1 MKMIKKLILKYKE
14 LIIYVFF
21 GGLTTVVNLVVYTA
35 FDRLLGEDKYL
46 ITNIIAWFAA
56 VTFSYV
62 TSKIWVF
69 ESKSW
74 SGKVLLKEVP
84 SFFAARILTLGI
96 EELGLFVL
104 VDLLDFSR
112 FSFSILSFRIG
123 GGLIAKAAV
132 AVIVVLVNYLFSKL
146 VIFRKKK
153 D

>member
-14 LIIYVFF
+14 LIIYVLF
-21 GGLTTVVNLVVYTA
+21 GGLTTVVNLGVYTA

-56 VTFSYV
+56 VSFSYI

-74 SGKVLLKEVP
+74 SGKVLLKEVS

-104 VDLLDFSR
+104 VDLLDFNR
-112 FSFSILSFRIG
+112 FSFSIFSFRIG

-132 AVIVVLVNYLFSKL
+132 AVVVVLVNYLFSKL

-153 D
+153 K